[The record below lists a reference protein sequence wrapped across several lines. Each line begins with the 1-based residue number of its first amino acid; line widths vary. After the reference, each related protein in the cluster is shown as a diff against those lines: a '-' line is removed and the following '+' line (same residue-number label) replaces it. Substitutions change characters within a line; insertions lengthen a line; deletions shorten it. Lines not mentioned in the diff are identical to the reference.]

1 MNNSFHARACAGKT
15 MALDTIW
22 IAIASILTVFD
33 ITKAVDENGDVVTP
47 EVKLNPGSIR
57 RAVFHFANRKRSDF
71 LCRDSHPAPFKC
83 SIKPRS
89 RTTLSLIQHGRN

>member
-1 MNNSFHARACAGKT
+1 

-33 ITKAVDENGDVVTP
+33 ITKAVDENGDIVTP

-57 RAVFHFANRKRSDF
+57 WAVFHFSDRTYSD
-71 LCRDSHPAPFKC
+71 LVCHIVILHRLNAAS
-83 SIKPRS
+83 SRGRS
-89 RTTLSLIQHGRN
+89 RP